1 MILDA
6 IGDVGPWVWILIGL
20 TLLAIEV
27 LAPGLWFLWFGSAA
41 LTVGALTLMPFTDV
55 SWWPWQAQ
63 VVAFGV
69 LSAVFVLVGRKVL
82 PGARDEADPFNRPLD
97 RMVGREAVLEEALS
111 SGAGRVKLG
120 DTLWRVSGPDLPA
133 GTRVRVTGHDGDR
146 LQVEAV

>member
-20 TLLAIEV
+20 TLLGIEV

-82 PGARDEADPFNRPLD
+82 PGARDEEDPFNRPLD

-146 LQVEAV
+146 LRIEAV